1 MSPWVAV
8 LVALVII
15 LVLVALYRRFLKPDS
30 NMTQQIVM
38 TYGPRGPVHI
48 IPLDRKGRL

>member
-8 LVALVII
+8 LAVAAFI
-15 LVLVALYRRFLKPDS
+15 LWVFALYRRFLKPDS

-48 IPLDRKGRL
+48 IPLVRK